1 MKQIYIHLSK
11 LIRYNTMLSKV
22 NIVPRWIIFLLD
34 IFSVSIAYLL
44 ANVIYYDFNFD
55 FLLDIDFSIRYI
67 LFIAICSL
75 SFYLFKMYTG
85 IVRYTSAI
93 DSIRILSTITFSVF
107 VLLVIK
113 LVIQANEI
121 ERNIPTALIIF
132 FALFSF
138 LILTVYRTIIKIFF
152 LYTKKVNG
160 SRKKT
165 LIYGAGDLGIAV
177 KRTLDHDV
185 RSKNAIVGF
194 LDDNEQK
201 INKVID
207 GTKIYSSQKFS
218 HLINTLNIEEVI
230 IASHN
235 IPSDRK
241 NEITDVALE
250 KNVNILTL
258 PPVKKIMNG
267 DLNPNQIQKIKIE
280 DLLEREPIKINDDH
294 ILSQTKGKRILVT
307 GAAGSI
313 GSEIASQLGK
323 YEPQMIILCDQAE
336 SPLHNLQL
344 DLQDEFPNQVYHTY
358 IADVRSTKRMQ
369 LLFDTFKPHYVYHA
383 AAYKHVPMM
392 ENHPLE
398 AVQTNVMG
406 TKNLADLAVEFQ
418 VEKFV
423 FVSTDKAV
431 NPTNIMGATKRIAEI
446 YVQSL
451 NNHLENSLGAT
462 VHTKFITTRFGN
474 VLGSNGSVIPRF
486 RDQIQKGGPV
496 TVTHPEITRYF
507 MTIPEACR
515 LVLEAGTMGQG
526 GEIFVFDM
534 GKSVKIV
541 ELAKKMIRL
550 SGFKPNED
558 IEIKFTGLRPG
569 EKLYEELLNDLENT
583 LPTHHEKIMIAKVR
597 ENNYDIV
604 CMKIGE
610 LQQRLAT
617 QNKNEV
623 VYQMKII
630 VPEFKSKNSIYE
642 QLDKEIELSNESE
655 NQS

>member
-1 MKQIYIHLSK
+1 
-11 LIRYNTMLSKV
+11 
-22 NIVPRWIIFLLD
+22 
-34 IFSVSIAYLL
+34 
-44 ANVIYYDFNFD
+44 
-55 FLLDIDFSIRYI
+55 
-67 LFIAICSL
+67 
-75 SFYLFKMYTG
+75 
-85 IVRYTSAI
+85 
-93 DSIRILSTITFSVF
+93 
-107 VLLVIK
+107 
-113 LVIQANEI
+113 
-121 ERNIPTALIIF
+121 
-132 FALFSF
+132 
-138 LILTVYRTIIKIFF
+138 
-152 LYTKKVNG
+152 
-160 SRKKT
+160 
-165 LIYGAGDLGIAV
+165 
-177 KRTLDHDV
+177 
-185 RSKNAIVGF
+185 
-194 LDDNEQK
+194 
-201 INKVID
+201 
-207 GTKIYSSQKFS
+207 
-218 HLINTLNIEEVI
+218 
-230 IASHN
+230 
-235 IPSDRK
+235 
-241 NEITDVALE
+241 
-250 KNVNILTL
+250 
-258 PPVKKIMNG
+258 MNG

-604 CMKIGE
+604 SMKIGE

-655 NQS
+655 SQS

>member
-1 MKQIYIHLSK
+1 
-11 LIRYNTMLSKV
+11 
-22 NIVPRWIIFLLD
+22 
-34 IFSVSIAYLL
+34 
-44 ANVIYYDFNFD
+44 
-55 FLLDIDFSIRYI
+55 
-67 LFIAICSL
+67 
-75 SFYLFKMYTG
+75 MYTG
-85 IVRYTSAI
+85 IIRYTSAI
-93 DSIRILSTITFSVF
+93 DSIRILSTIIFSVF
-107 VLLVIK
+107 ILLVIK
-113 LVIQANEI
+113 LIIQANEI

-185 RSKNAIVGF
+185 RSKNAIIGF
-194 LDDNEQK
+194 LDDNDQK

-207 GTKIYSSQKFS
+207 GTKIYSSKKFN

-241 NEITDVALE
+241 NEITDIALE
-250 KNVNILTL
+250 RNVSILTL

-280 DLLEREPIKINDDH
+280 DLLERDPIKINDDH
-294 ILSQTKGKRILVT
+294 ILNQTKGKRILVT

-358 IADVRSTKRMQ
+358 IADIRSTQRMQ
-369 LLFDTFKPHYVYHA
+369 LLFETFKPHYVYHA

-398 AVQTNVMG
+398 AVQTNVLG

-451 NNHLENSLGAT
+451 NNHLENLSNGK
-462 VHTKFITTRFGN
+462 VSTKFITTRFGN

-515 LVLEAGTMGQG
+515 LVLEAGAMGQG

-583 LPTHHEKIMIAKVR
+583 MPTHHEKIMIAKVR
-597 ENNYDIV
+597 ENNYNIV
-604 CMKIGE
+604 SLKLAE
-610 LQQRLAT
+610 LKERLAT

-655 NQS
+655 NKS

>member
-1 MKQIYIHLSK
+1 
-11 LIRYNTMLSKV
+11 
-22 NIVPRWIIFLLD
+22 
-34 IFSVSIAYLL
+34 
-44 ANVIYYDFNFD
+44 
-55 FLLDIDFSIRYI
+55 
-67 LFIAICSL
+67 
-75 SFYLFKMYTG
+75 MYTG

-194 LDDNEQK
+194 LDDNDQK

-313 GSEIASQLGK
+313 GSEIATQLGR

-451 NNHLENSLGAT
+451 NNHLENTLGAS

-597 ENNYDIV
+597 ENNYDRV

>member
-1 MKQIYIHLSK
+1 
-11 LIRYNTMLSKV
+11 
-22 NIVPRWIIFLLD
+22 
-34 IFSVSIAYLL
+34 
-44 ANVIYYDFNFD
+44 
-55 FLLDIDFSIRYI
+55 
-67 LFIAICSL
+67 
-75 SFYLFKMYTG
+75 MYTG

-93 DSIRILSTITFSVF
+93 DSIRILSTIIFSVF

-113 LVIQANEI
+113 LVIQANEV
-121 ERNIPTALIIF
+121 ERNVPTALIIF

-207 GTKIYSSQKFS
+207 GTKIYASQKFS

-267 DLNPNQIQKIKIE
+267 DLNPNQIQKIRIE
-280 DLLEREPIKINDDH
+280 DLLERDPIKINDDH

-358 IADVRSTKRMQ
+358 IADVRSTKRMH
-369 LLFDTFKPHYVYHA
+369 LLFETFKPHYVYHA

-398 AVQTNVMG
+398 AVQTNVIG

-451 NNHLENSLGAT
+451 NNHLEHASGGN

-604 CMKIGE
+604 CIKIDE
-610 LQQRLAT
+610 LQQRLTT

-642 QLDKEIELSNESE
+642 QLDKEIELSNGSE
-655 NQS
+655 N

>member
-1 MKQIYIHLSK
+1 M
-11 LIRYNTMLSKV
+11 
-22 NIVPRWIIFLLD
+22 
-34 IFSVSIAYLL
+34 
-44 ANVIYYDFNFD
+44 
-55 FLLDIDFSIRYI
+55 
-67 LFIAICSL
+67 
-75 SFYLFKMYTG
+75 
-85 IVRYTSAI
+85 
-93 DSIRILSTITFSVF
+93 
-107 VLLVIK
+107 LLVIK
-113 LVIQANEI
+113 LIIQANEI

-177 KRTLDHDV
+177 KRTLDHDI
-185 RSKNAIVGF
+185 RSKNAIIGF
-194 LDDNEQK
+194 LDDNDQK

-207 GTKIYSSQKFS
+207 GTKIYSSKKFN
-218 HLINTLNIEEVI
+218 HLINTLNVEEVI

-235 IPSDRK
+235 IPSERK
-241 NEITDVALE
+241 NEITDIALE
-250 KNVNILTL
+250 RNVSILTL

-280 DLLEREPIKINDDH
+280 DLLERDPIKINDDH

-358 IADVRSTKRMQ
+358 IADIRSTKRMR
-369 LLFDTFKPHYVYHA
+369 LLFETFKPHYVYHA

-398 AVQTNVMG
+398 AVQTNILG

-451 NNHLENSLGAT
+451 NNHLESLQDGK
-462 VHTKFITTRFGN
+462 VNTKFITTRFGN

-515 LVLEAGTMGQG
+515 LVLEAGAMGQG

-597 ENNYDIV
+597 ENNYNIV
-604 CMKIGE
+604 SLKLAE
-610 LQQRLAT
+610 LKERLAT

-623 VYQMKII
+623 VYQMKLI

-655 NQS
+655 NKS

>member
-1 MKQIYIHLSK
+1 
-11 LIRYNTMLSKV
+11 
-22 NIVPRWIIFLLD
+22 
-34 IFSVSIAYLL
+34 
-44 ANVIYYDFNFD
+44 
-55 FLLDIDFSIRYI
+55 
-67 LFIAICSL
+67 
-75 SFYLFKMYTG
+75 MYTG
-85 IVRYTSAI
+85 IIRYTSAI
-93 DSIRILSTITFSVF
+93 DSIRILSTIIFSVF

-113 LVIQANEI
+113 LIIQANEI

-160 SRKKT
+160 TRKKT

-185 RSKNAIVGF
+185 RSKNAIIGF
-194 LDDNEQK
+194 LDDNDQK

-207 GTKIYSSQKFS
+207 GTKIYSSKKFN

-235 IPSDRK
+235 IPSERK
-241 NEITDVALE
+241 NEITDIALE
-250 KNVNILTL
+250 RNVSILTL

-280 DLLEREPIKINDDH
+280 DLLERDPIKINDDH
-294 ILSQTKGKRILVT
+294 ILNQTKGKRILVT

-358 IADVRSTKRMQ
+358 IADIRSTKRMQ
-369 LLFDTFKPHYVYHA
+369 LLFETFKPHYVYHA

-398 AVQTNVMG
+398 AVQTNVLG

-451 NNHLENSLGAT
+451 NNHLDSISNGK
-462 VHTKFITTRFGN
+462 VNTKFITTRFGN

-515 LVLEAGTMGQG
+515 LVLEAGAMGQG

-597 ENNYDIV
+597 ENNFNV
-604 CMKIGE
+604 VSLKLAE
-610 LQQRLAT
+610 LKERLAT

-623 VYQMKII
+623 VYQMKLI

-642 QLDKEIELSNESE
+642 QLDKEIELSNTAEKKS
-655 NQS
+655 

>member
-1 MKQIYIHLSK
+1 MKQIYLHLSK

-44 ANVIYYDFNFD
+44 ANVIYYDFDFA

-67 LFIAICSL
+67 LFIGVCSF

-107 VLLVIK
+107 ILLVIK
-113 LVIQANEI
+113 IIIQANEI

-152 LYTKKVNG
+152 LYTKKASG

-218 HLINTLNIEEVI
+218 HLIKTLNVEEVI

-280 DLLEREPIKINDDH
+280 DLLERAPIKINDDH

-313 GSEIASQLGK
+313 GSEIATQLGR

-369 LLFDTFKPHYVYHA
+369 LLFETFKPHYVYHA

-451 NNHLENSLGAT
+451 NNHLEASLQESI
-462 VHTKFITTRFGN
+462 HTKFITTRFGN

-604 CMKIGE
+604 LMKIEE

-642 QLDKEIELSNESE
+642 QLDREIELSNKSE
-655 NQS
+655 N

>member
-1 MKQIYIHLSK
+1 
-11 LIRYNTMLSKV
+11 
-22 NIVPRWIIFLLD
+22 
-34 IFSVSIAYLL
+34 
-44 ANVIYYDFNFD
+44 
-55 FLLDIDFSIRYI
+55 
-67 LFIAICSL
+67 
-75 SFYLFKMYTG
+75 
-85 IVRYTSAI
+85 
-93 DSIRILSTITFSVF
+93 
-107 VLLVIK
+107 
-113 LVIQANEI
+113 
-121 ERNIPTALIIF
+121 
-132 FALFSF
+132 
-138 LILTVYRTIIKIFF
+138 
-152 LYTKKVNG
+152 
-160 SRKKT
+160 
-165 LIYGAGDLGIAV
+165 
-177 KRTLDHDV
+177 
-185 RSKNAIVGF
+185 
-194 LDDNEQK
+194 
-201 INKVID
+201 
-207 GTKIYSSQKFS
+207 
-218 HLINTLNIEEVI
+218 
-230 IASHN
+230 
-235 IPSDRK
+235 
-241 NEITDVALE
+241 
-250 KNVNILTL
+250 
-258 PPVKKIMNG
+258 MNG

-280 DLLEREPIKINDDH
+280 DLLERDPIKINDDH
-294 ILSQTKGKRILVT
+294 ILNQTKGKRILVT

-358 IADVRSTKRMQ
+358 IADIRSTKRMR
-369 LLFDTFKPHYVYHA
+369 LLFETFKPHYVYHA

-446 YVQSL
+446 YVQAL
-451 NNHLENSLGAT
+451 NNHLESLSNGD
-462 VHTKFITTRFGN
+462 VNTKFITTRFGN

-515 LVLEAGTMGQG
+515 LVLEAGAMGQG

-597 ENNYDIV
+597 ENNYNIV
-604 CMKIGE
+604 SLKLAE
-610 LQQRLAT
+610 LKLRLAT

-623 VYQMKII
+623 VYQMKLI

-655 NQS
+655 NKS

>member
-1 MKQIYIHLSK
+1 MKQIYLHLSK
-11 LIRYNTMLSKV
+11 LIKYNTMLSKV

-44 ANVIYYDFNFD
+44 ANVIYYDFDFA

-67 LFIAICSL
+67 LFIGVCSF

-107 VLLVIK
+107 ILLVIK
-113 LVIQANEI
+113 IIIQANEI

-152 LYTKKVNG
+152 LYTKKASG

-218 HLINTLNIEEVI
+218 HLIKTLNVEEVI

-313 GSEIASQLGK
+313 GSEIATQLGR

-369 LLFDTFKPHYVYHA
+369 LLFETFKPHYVYHA

-451 NNHLENSLGAT
+451 NNHLEASLQESI
-462 VHTKFITTRFGN
+462 HTKFITTRFGN

-604 CMKIGE
+604 LMKIEE

-642 QLDKEIELSNESE
+642 QLDREIELSNKSE
-655 NQS
+655 N

>member
-1 MKQIYIHLSK
+1 M
-11 LIRYNTMLSKV
+11 
-22 NIVPRWIIFLLD
+22 
-34 IFSVSIAYLL
+34 
-44 ANVIYYDFNFD
+44 
-55 FLLDIDFSIRYI
+55 
-67 LFIAICSL
+67 
-75 SFYLFKMYTG
+75 
-85 IVRYTSAI
+85 
-93 DSIRILSTITFSVF
+93 
-107 VLLVIK
+107 LLVIK
-113 LVIQANEI
+113 LIIQANEI

-138 LILTVYRTIIKIFF
+138 LILTIYRTIIKIFF

-160 SRKKT
+160 TRKKT

-185 RSKNAIVGF
+185 RSKNAIIGF
-194 LDDNEQK
+194 LDDNDQK

-207 GTKIYSSQKFS
+207 GTKIYSSKKFN
-218 HLINTLNIEEVI
+218 HLINTLNVEEVI

-235 IPSDRK
+235 IPSERK
-241 NEITDVALE
+241 NAITDIALE
-250 KNVNILTL
+250 RNVSILTL

-280 DLLEREPIKINDDH
+280 DLLERDPIKINDDH
-294 ILSQTKGKRILVT
+294 ILNQTKGKRILVT

-358 IADVRSTKRMQ
+358 IADIRSTKRMR
-369 LLFDTFKPHYVYHA
+369 LLFETFKPHYVYHA

-446 YVQSL
+446 YVQAL
-451 NNHLENSLGAT
+451 NNHLESLSNGD
-462 VHTKFITTRFGN
+462 VNTKFITTRFGN

-515 LVLEAGTMGQG
+515 LVLEAGAMGQG

-597 ENNYDIV
+597 ENNYNIV
-604 CMKIGE
+604 SLKLAE
-610 LQQRLAT
+610 LKLRLAT

-623 VYQMKII
+623 VYQMKLI

-655 NQS
+655 NKS